1 MSKKQDDE
9 KDIITFKL
17 ITLGDSGVGKTS
29 ILKRFVIGRFE
40 ERIINTIGF
49 TSSSKDITLKNGTKV
64 RLKLIDTAGQEQYQA
79 LAKTYIKNA
88 EGVLFVFSHDKKES
102 FDNIKKWLDNFRENN
117 FNFDFNKTFP
127 AYLVGNKCD
136 LEKVIKKEEIEQVKA
151 ENNFYGYIDTSAK
164 DDIGIN
170 KLFEEIA
177 EMLINV
183 YGKKKGGYSVK
194 LSSASGPEK
203 KKKGCDLLCGS
214 DL

>member
-1 MSKKQDDE
+1 MSKKQDDD
-9 KDIITFKL
+9 KDILTFKL

-40 ERIINTIGF
+40 KRTINTIGF
-49 TSSSKDITLKNGTKV
+49 TSSSKEITLKNGTKI
-64 RLKLIDTAGQEQYQA
+64 RLKLIDTAGQEKYQA

-102 FDNIKKWLDNFRENN
+102 LDNIKKWLDNFKKNN

-136 LEKVIKKEEIEQVKA
+136 FEKVIKEEEIQQVKK
-151 ENNFYGYIDTSAK
+151 ENNFYGYVETSAK

-170 KLFEEIA
+170 QVFDDIG
-177 EMLINV
+177 EMLITI
-183 YGKKKGGYSVK
+183 YGNRKKKQNVK
-194 LSSASGPEK
+194 LAAK
-203 KKKGCDLLCGS
+203 HQKQKKGCKMCQPDL
-214 DL
+214 

>member
-1 MSKKQDDE
+1 MSKKQDDD
-9 KDIITFKL
+9 KDITTFKL

-194 LSSASGPEK
+194 LSGRPEK
-203 KKKGCDLLCGS
+203 TKKGCSLLCGP